1 MEEKYII
8 PGAAYSRNGIKKT
21 RNFILRMHI
30 NIDVE
35 LHYR

>member
-8 PGAAYSRNGIKKT
+8 PGAACSRNGIKT
-21 RNFILRMHI
+21 HNFIPRMHI